1 MYVIVWEFIIAA
13 ENAAEFEA
21 VYGPDGKWA
30 KLFAASEAY
39 VQTRLSH
46 DTADPSRY
54 FTMDFWD
61 SRQAHEQFR
70 CEHAREYEALD
81 QACERLTLQETRL
94 GEFDSG

>member
-1 MYVIVWEFIIAA
+1 MGQTVCRL
-13 ENAAEFEA
+13 
-21 VYGPDGKWA
+21 G
-30 KLFAASEAY
+30 SY

-46 DTADPSRY
+46 DTADPTRY

-70 CEHAREYEALD
+70 REHAREYEALD

-94 GEFDSG
+94 GNSTPAKGVWRDEVWEHAPSPVRHRSGVHRPQ